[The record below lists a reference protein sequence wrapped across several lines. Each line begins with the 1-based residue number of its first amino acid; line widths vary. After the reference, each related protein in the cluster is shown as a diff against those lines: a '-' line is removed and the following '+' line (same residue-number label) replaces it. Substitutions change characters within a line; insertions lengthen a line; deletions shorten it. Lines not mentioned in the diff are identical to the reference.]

1 MPNSDEKV
9 IRFIDSCY
17 NNLFS
22 LPDGGTLVIVRDD
35 GEVVEKPC
43 HYVDDYHFQSQGHTW
58 HICEFAER
66 MEENNAKYFPQRDNK
81 RWPSYCYS
89 VVKTTGELIVIHAE
103 ESGYYPANKAAKMD
117 PIEALRYE

>member
-89 VVKTTGELIVIHAE
+89 VVKTTGELI
-103 ESGYYPANKAAKMD
+103 D
-117 PIEALRYE
+117 PFIICSRPINIFQLI

>member
-35 GEVVEKPC
+35 GEVVEKP
-43 HYVDDYHFQSQGHTW
+43 
-58 HICEFAER
+58 
-66 MEENNAKYFPQRDNK
+66 
-81 RWPSYCYS
+81 
-89 VVKTTGELIVIHAE
+89 
-103 ESGYYPANKAAKMD
+103 
-117 PIEALRYE
+117 

>member
-43 HYVDDYHFQSQGHTW
+43 HYVDDYHFKVRDTRG
-58 HICEFAER
+58 IFA
-66 MEENNAKYFPQRDNK
+66 NL
-81 RWPSYCYS
+81 PSVWKKTMRNIFRKGIIS
-89 VVKTTGELIVIHAE
+89 VGRLIAT
-103 ESGYYPANKAAKMD
+103 A
-117 PIEALRYE
+117 

>member
-35 GEVVEKPC
+35 GEVVEKPKDRSSR
-43 HYVDDYHFQSQGHTW
+43 VS
-58 HICEFAER
+58 IR
-66 MEENNAKYFPQRDNK
+66 
-81 RWPSYCYS
+81 
-89 VVKTTGELIVIHAE
+89 TGF
-103 ESGYYPANKAAKMD
+103 G
-117 PIEALRYE
+117 ALRIMDMLVGEQLPRIC